1 MHKLVSIRKT
11 NDARIV
17 CVSPR
22 LVDKMISRCL
32 RYEFEDSFAD
42 ADAMDIVAPGQVAMR
57 DLPARRLAARADGAG
72 LLPFSGSLDGRYEL
86 MITGVQSLEDLYT
99 LAPWSTFRR
108 AARVSACIVEE
119 IWVRHLPRHSG
130 ALSLLRQFDLIFTPF
145 SESIEPL
152 AKATGR
158 PVHFLPSSVDAL
170 ALCPYPDGP
179 ARVID
184 FYAMGRRPAKTHA
197 ALVRW
202 ADARGMFYHYDSTGN
217 AQVTHHVEHRRRFAD
232 LIKRTRYF
240 LVNVAQCNEPGKTG
254 GQEEI
259 GYRYFEGAAG
269 GAVLIGH
276 AARTGAFPALFPWE
290 DAVIPLDY
298 DSEAIGDVLDTLERD
313 GGRVERI
320 RRANVTH
327 CLTMH
332 DHAHRAAKLLDVAG
346 LTPTPAL
353 RKRLAELD
361 ARAAAISGTNAG
373 STGHQTGSAPGNAPA
388 QPPGAPGTARTIG
401 AA

>member
-1 MHKLVSIRKT
+1 
-11 NDARIV
+11 
-17 CVSPR
+17 
-22 LVDKMISRCL
+22 
-32 RYEFEDSFAD
+32 
-42 ADAMDIVAPGQVAMR
+42 MR
-57 DLPARRLAARADGAG
+57 GLPARRMAARADSAG
-72 LLPFSGSLDGRYEL
+72 LLPFSGRLDARYEL

-99 LAPWSTFRR
+99 LAPWSMFRR
-108 AARVSACIVEE
+108 AARISACVVEE
-119 IWVRHLPRHSG
+119 IWVRHLTRHSG
-130 ALSLLRQFDLIFTPF
+130 ALSMLRQFDLIFTPF
-145 SESIEPL
+145 SESLEPL

-184 FYAMGRRPAKTHA
+184 FYAMGRRPANTHA

-202 ADARGMFYHYDSTGN
+202 ADARGMYYHYDSTGN

-298 DSEAIGDVLDTLERD
+298 DSDTIGDVLDTLERD
-313 GGRVERI
+313 RARVERI

-332 DHAHRAAKLLDVAG
+332 DHAHRAAKILDVAG
-346 LTPTPAL
+346 LAPTPAL
-353 RKRLAELD
+353 RTRLADLD
-361 ARAAAISGTNAG
+361 ARAASISGMGGG
-373 STGHQTGSAPGNAPA
+373 SQALRPSSNPGESPA
-388 QPPGAPGTARTIG
+388 QPPAPGTARAIG